1 MLQNNHDAL
10 STVIFYL
17 SSTNLLMQIVQQ
29 IIFIAV
35 SAFAIWLF
43 AKNISNIRRNI
54 LLGKDEDLN
63 DNKQLRWRNL
73 LLLAFGQKKM
83 FRNPLVA
90 VMHFIV
96 YAGFIIINIEVLEIV
111 LDGMIGTHR
120 LFLPYIGGLY
130 TFLINAFE
138 ILALGVLIAC
148 SIFLVRRNIIK
159 LKRFISKDLDGWP
172 RSDANY
178 ILITE
183 IILMTL
189 FLTMNSADRALQF
202 KGAAHYHET
211 GNFLISGII
220 APMMNELSVT
230 ALIIIE
236 RSCWWLHILGI
247 FAFLNYLPYSKH
259 LHILLAFPNAYYAR
273 LEPMGKMNNMEN
285 VQNEVKYMMQPELA
299 PTGETASMK
308 FGAKDVFDLSWKS
321 LLDSYSCTECGRCS
335 AACPANQ
342 TGKLLSPRKIMMD
355 TRDRLETVGRNIRA
369 NGEFKDDGKNLF
381 SLITVEELRAC
392 TTCNACVQECPVSI
406 SPLQIILELRRSLI
420 MEDSNAPQ
428 EWNVMFGNIENNFA
442 PWKFS
447 PNDRDK
453 WADELN

>member
-1 MLQNNHDAL
+1 
-10 STVIFYL
+10 
-17 SSTNLLMQIVQQ
+17 MQIVQQ

-220 APMMNELSVT
+220 APMMNKLSVT

-442 PWKFS
+442 PWKFR